1 MSILQIK
8 DVYKTDWHQT
18 GADQGEAFV
27 SPLQIRDE
35 HMTPLHPGFVSD
47 LINLW
52 NLKRAL
58 VD

>member
-1 MSILQIK
+1 MQIK
-8 DVYKTDWHQT
+8 DVCKTDWHQT
-18 GADQGEAFV
+18 EADQGEAFV

-35 HMTPLHPGFVSD
+35 HMIPLHPGFVSD